1 MIKHKEI
8 ILVRAMGSDVD
19 RVVNEVNT
27 ILLEFSRAESHLKIE
42 LYRSLSLPTDIS
54 VHIDYYEEKKRSV
67 RYVICQRLAEI
78 LKQFGFVNHSIW
90 TKEKPL

>member
-8 ILVRAMGSDVD
+8 ILVRVMGSDVD
-19 RVVNEVNT
+19 RVVNEVNN
-27 ILLEFSRAESHLKIE
+27 IILEFSRAENQITIH

-54 VHIDYYEEKKRSV
+54 VHIDYYEPKKRSI
-67 RYVICQRLAEI
+67 RHAICLRLAEM

-90 TKEKPL
+90 TKEA